1 MADETSY
8 GWAGKILRV
17 NLSTGSITTQP
28 TDPYKEYIGG
38 MGLANKIM
46 YDEVPA
52 GTDPFSPENKLNF
65 AVGPLTAS
73 GVPLAGRTIC
83 SCHVHEGPPSGD
95 ARGGMIGAKIAGWLG
110 RRGSGGCIRYP
121 YT

>member
-17 NLSTGSITTQP
+17 NLSTNAITTQP

-52 GTDPFSPENKLNF
+52 GTDPLAPENKLDVYKRQ
-65 AVGPLTAS
+65 AAT
-73 GVPLAGRTIC
+73 R
-83 SCHVHEGPPSGD
+83 
-95 ARGGMIGAKIAGWLG
+95 
-110 RRGSGGCIRYP
+110 
-121 YT
+121 

>member
-52 GTDPFSPENKLNF
+52 GTDPFSPENKLIF
-65 AVGPLTAS
+65 AVGPA
-73 GVPLAGRTIC
+73 A
-83 SCHVHEGPPSGD
+83 PPS
-95 ARGGMIGAKIAGWLG
+95 ARCPRS
-110 RRGSGGCIRYP
+110 RRTTSWWTP
-121 YT
+121 TAAA